1 MSTVANA
8 TASQAASSA
17 ASLAGL
23 SGASEADQ
31 AEDKFLTLLVTQL
44 RNQDPLNP
52 MDNAQ
57 MTSQMAQIRTVS
69 GLEKLNTTL
78 SAMAASFTAGQ
89 ALQATS
95 MIGRDVLVEGNQ
107 VQLAAGSADGALELD
122 GAAGSVLVAIHDAA
136 GRLVHQ
142 VDLGP
147 QPAGVVRFRWDGATD
162 QGGAAADGRYSFT
175 VKATQGS
182 AEVGATTLA
191 QSRVSGVIQ
200 GKDGVELSLV
210 PSGRAALAAVRQV
223 M

>member
-1 MSTVANA
+1 MSSVANI
-8 TASQAASSA
+8 SGSSA
-17 ASLAGL
+17 SAATNLAGL
-23 SGASEADQ
+23 TGASEADQ

-69 GLEKLNTTL
+69 GLEKLNSTL
-78 SAMAASFTAGQ
+78 SAMAASFNAGQ
-89 ALQATS
+89 SLQASS
-95 MIGRDVLVEGNQ
+95 MIGREVLVEGNQ
-107 VQLAAGSADGALELD
+107 VALASGAADGALELD
-122 GAAGSVLVAIHDAA
+122 AAAGSVVVAIRDAA
-136 GRLVHQ
+136 GTLLHQ

-147 QPAGVVRFRWDGATD
+147 QPAGIVRFRWDGATD
-162 QGGAAADGRYSFT
+162 QGGAAADGRYSFS

-191 QSRVSGVIQ
+191 QSRVTGIIS
-200 GKDGVELSLV
+200 GKDGTQLALA
-210 PSGRAALAAVRQV
+210 PNGRAALSAVRQV